1 MSLRGSPINVEDIGN
16 VHSKTGR
23 MGSIDQDLLRVE
35 TMLKGATIFIFI
47 AREEGRWPFR
57 IDNLTQVD
65 VAVYQNVPFYFL
77 YA

>member
-1 MSLRGSPINVEDIGN
+1 
-16 VHSKTGR
+16 